1 MTHTARGFCAV
12 SPARYDV
19 RRSTRVA
26 LTGRSEEVII
36 EASRL
41 ATILAAAVSLGASS
55 ALAQDYP
62 TRPVRIVTATPG
74 GGNDYLARI
83 VAPALGTVL
92 GQQVIVDNRA
102 SRLVGGIVARATPDG
117 YTLVI
122 GGSTMQFT
130 PLLEKSDYDFL
141 KDFAPISQLERSP
154 NVLVVHPSVKAN
166 NVQELIALA
175 RAKPGA
181 LLYGTGASGGSLH
194 LAGELFML
202 ATDTKLT
209 RVPYKSTGP
218 ALLGLLTN
226 EVQLVFTTPGG
237 IMALVKEG
245 KVRALGVTSAR
256 PFGLIPGVPTIASQG
271 LKDYDIE
278 TIGFILAPARTPPA
292 LIRRLNAHIVEI
304 MRQQDVKDRLAGG
317 GSEAVTSTPEELAA
331 KLLAEDA
338 RMRKLFKQIGLSPE
352 R

>member
-1 MTHTARGFCAV
+1 MVAALLIAA
-12 SPARYDV
+12 PAWSY
-19 RRSTRVA
+19 A
-26 LTGRSEEVII
+26 QG
-36 EASRL
+36 
-41 ATILAAAVSLGASS
+41 
-55 ALAQDYP
+55 QDYP

-83 VAPALGTVL
+83 IAPALGAAL

-117 YTLVI
+117 YTLVV

-130 PLLEKSDYDFL
+130 PLLEKSDYDL
-141 KDFAPISQLERSP
+141 LTDFAPISQLERSP
-154 NVLVVHPSVKAN
+154 NVLVVHPSLKVN
-166 NVQELIALA
+166 TVQELVALA

-202 ATDTKLT
+202 ATQTKLT

-237 IMALVKEG
+237 IMSLVKEG
-245 KVRALGVTSAR
+245 KVKALGVTSAQ
-256 PFGLIPGVPTIASQG
+256 PFPLIAGVPTIASQG

-278 TIGFILAPARTPPA
+278 TIGFLLAPAKTPPA
-292 LIRRLNAHIVEI
+292 LIQRLNRHIVDI
-304 MRQQDVKDRLAGG
+304 MRQPDVKERLAGG
-317 GSEAVTSTPEELAA
+317 GSEAVSSTPAELTA
-331 KLLAEDA
+331 KFKAEDA
-338 RMRKLFKQIGLSPE
+338 RMRKLFKQIGLAPE